1 VKTPPPPDVQV
12 PAAPAVSD
20 RRDARFL
27 VFVAAVLVALALGFK
42 SELIAPGQV
51 WILGAGLVTLAA
63 PALLAYLRSDQG
75 PPAVEHFIPVAL
87 GAVAVAGLSAFPL
100 EGWQYGVITL
110 LFGLGFISSSWLD
123 RRRLHARD
131 KPGHV
136 VLQETAM
143 VLALAGAFLVV
154 VTLNLPLALRL
165 AWIFTIALLATYR
178 SFRALGQTMSPRRAF
193 LFGLVV
199 AQLVTSFGWA
209 MYYLNFQEGPFA
221 ALLIFFWYVNRG
233 LIRHTAEETLS
244 RNVLL
249 EYGMFAVL
257 LAVLFYESYTPRPS

>member
-1 VKTPPPPDVQV
+1 MKTPPPPDVKV
-12 PAAPAVSD
+12 ATAPEVTEH
-20 RRDARFL
+20 RDARFL
-27 VFVAAVLVALALGFK
+27 VFVAVVLVGLALGFR
-42 SELIAPGQV
+42 SELIGVGQV
-51 WILGAGLVTLAA
+51 WLLGAALVLLAV
-63 PALLAYLRSDQG
+63 PALVAFMRTENGTPS
-75 PPAVEHFIPVAL
+75 VEHFVPVAL
-87 GAVAVAGLSAFPL
+87 GAVALAGLSAFPID
-100 EGWQYGVITL
+100 GWKYSLITL

-123 RRRLHARD
+123 RRRLHAHE

-154 VTLNLPLALRL
+154 VTLNLPLPLRL
-165 AWIFTIALLATYR
+165 AWIFAIALLATYR
-178 SFRALGQTMSPRRAF
+178 SFRALGQIMSPRRAF

-199 AQLVTSFGWA
+199 AQLVASFAWA

-249 EYGMFAVL
+249 EYGVFVVL
-257 LAVLFYESYTPRPS
+257 LAVLFFESYTPRPS